1 MSKVVISNGIVLSA
15 RYGTTKHSKVDMY
28 RVSVRYTDEAM
39 EELIEVGKEFFKE
52 AGKKMTPSF
61 LKKREVIED
70 TGVECIYLNYHSKYE
85 IPVKGNSVNEV
96 TDILPGA
103 RVKVATVF
111 KEGAFYP
118 RAILV
123 LENGEEINPFEGME

>member
-1 MSKVVISNGIVLSA
+1 MSKVVISNGVVLSA
-15 RYGTTKHSKVDMY
+15 RFGTTKHSKADMY
-28 RVSVRYTDEAM
+28 RVSVRYTDDAM

-52 AGKKMTPSF
+52 AGKMTPSF

-70 TGVECIYLNYHSKYE
+70 TGVECIYLNYHSKYK
-85 IPVKGNSVNEV
+85 IPVKGDSVNEV

-123 LENGEEINPFEGME
+123 LENGEEPNPFKGME